1 MENQELI
8 KFVEWLMESNEAPDG
23 ASFEETVSWINDLSK
38 SDSGKEMLTQL
49 TNTYKNKNDMKLFEK
64 GGKLNYLLC
73 LKSGGKGPDCGCNKK
88 IAKAGDGIK
97 DIPEKYGFRDVNGIT
112 YTTSSMEARPM
123 GTNETVT
130 SPDGE
135 TKWNRT
141 ILPTA
146 TSDGVNYETRDTLYT
161 RNGIPVTDARQI
173 EGMKTRMDRLKSNF
187 MDNRYY
193 SGYSDRLK
201 QAGLFQEGG
210 SIFDQIKKL
219 NK

>member
-73 LKSGGKGPDCGCNKK
+73 LKSGGKGPDCGCNKQ

-97 DIPEKYGFRDVNGIT
+97 GIPEKYGFRDVNGTT
-112 YTTSSMEARPM
+112 YTTSSI
-123 GTNETVT
+123 GTSPLGTSETIT
-130 SPDGE
+130 SPDGK
-135 TKWNRT
+135 TIWNRM
-141 ILPTA
+141 ISPTVNPA
-146 TSDGVNYETRDTLYT
+146 GPNYETLDSLYT
-161 RNGIPVTDARQI
+161 KNGVPVTDAHLI
-173 EGMKTRMDRLKSNF
+173 EAVKKKMDGLKSDF
-187 MDNRYY
+187 MDSRYY
-193 SGYSDRLK
+193 SGYSDRMK
-201 QAGLFQEGG
+201 QNGTFQEGG
-210 SIFDQIKKL
+210 RIFDQIKKL